1 MILPEGDQRTFTI
14 PDEVLQNP
22 TIPFVYGA
30 MTLIGTAEEQPVFVC
45 LHGDSEDIKKCA
57 VLCAELINVLM
68 REDMSQTNREQ
79 SLPMILR
86 AMSKGRSSNPSPPS
100 TTFPST

>member
-1 MILPEGDQRTFTI
+1 MTCTKDHICRLEMMPSMVSMNVVGDSSGNVILPEGDTRSFTM

-45 LHGDSEDIKKCA
+45 LHGDSEDVKKCA
-57 VLCAELINVLM
+57 VLCAELI
-68 REDMSQTNREQ
+68 T
-79 SLPMILR
+79 
-86 AMSKGRSSNPSPPS
+86 
-100 TTFPST
+100 